1 MYKRSLIILFAL
13 FLAIAAALICVIPRF
28 TAVDAT
34 LSAAKYNEK
43 GEALDAPE
51 ITIRGDHLD
60 YLFGADALD
69 IHIAPFDD
77 LSEFT
82 INSKI
87 QTKPGTEICYVLS
100 SASNAATGDVA
111 FFEIG
116 FSPNM
121 DRWALVNTT
130 DRVYYVGSDSGE
142 YTPRELVE
150 YFKPLIPGNWIAD
163 SAEP

>member
-13 FLAIAAALICVIPRF
+13 FLAISAALICVIPRF

>member
-1 MYKRSLIILFAL
+1 MYKRALIILIAL
-13 FLAIAAALICVIPRF
+13 FVVIAAVLICVIPRL
-28 TAVDAT
+28 TAVNVV

-77 LSEFT
+77 LSEFA

-116 FSPNM
+116 FSPDM
-121 DRWALVNTT
+121 DRWAIVNTT

-150 YFKPLIPGNWIAD
+150 YFKPLIPGSWIAD